1 MHSVAKGATDPPAP
15 PSPRAPSAAA
25 IEGGGGGISSGGIAG
40 EDGEEED
47 GIFGVDGA
55 GEARPVVWGGGCL
68 SLAFKCLQ
76 LIVDDFLERV
86 PREQVPSLVTCAGAF
101 GGQTESVN
109 LSLTAIGMLWTVCD
123 TFADDG
129 TSSTAGAGPGEPP
142 PRPSPPP
149 PPPSSS
155 PSPSSSSPPSAAA
168 EPARSSLRSMWPTML
183 FQLRRLAVDFRPELR
198 NCAVNTLFS
207 AAVGN
212 GGGLSGPDWKQFLL
226 EVTFPLIE
234 QVLASTNS
242 ASRGAN
248 TAVAP
253 ELKKGVRMLMH
264 HTRDTDQKQWNE
276 TRVLAMQVRYYGVCA
291 VVLCGGGGGWIPVH
305 GGLLCLPVGRK
316 RLACVRAC
324 ARACQVN
331 IPSIWID
338 TRKA

>member
-1 MHSVAKGATDPPAP
+1 MLARHTACAQQSCGQVLDSAWPVILNLLHSVAKGATDAPTP
-15 PSPRAPSAAA
+15 PSPGAAA
-25 IEGGGGGISSGGIAG
+25 VESGGSGGGGGSDG
-40 EDGEEED
+40 EDDEEES
-47 GIFGVDGA
+47 GVFGVDGV
-55 GEARPVVWGGGCL
+55 GEMRPVVWGGGCL
-68 SLAFKCLQ
+68 SLGFKCLQ
-76 LIVDDFLERV
+76 LIVDDFLERL

-123 TFADDG
+123 TFADD
-129 TSSTAGAGPGEPP
+129 TSWVGPGE
-142 PRPSPPP
+142 PSPPP
-149 PPPSSS
+149 PPPANEDRPPASSSSSSS
-155 PSPSSSSPPSAAA
+155 PSSAAAA

-183 FQLRRLAVDFRPELR
+183 FQLRKLAVDFRPELR

-212 GGGLSGPDWKQFLL
+212 GGGLSGSDWKQFLL

-276 TRVLAMQVRYYGVCA
+276 TRVLAMQVCTVY
-291 VVLCGGGGGWIPVH
+291 
-305 GGLLCLPVGRK
+305 
-316 RLACVRAC
+316 
-324 ARACQVN
+324 
-331 IPSIWID
+331 D
-338 TRKA
+338 TGSHPWTSFERSVALQRE

>member
-1 MHSVAKGATDPPAP
+1 MLDSAWPVILDLLHSVARGATESSPPP
-15 PSPRAPSAAA
+15 PTKPAAA
-25 IEGGGGGISSGGIAG
+25 AAAEGRTSGGDS
-40 EDGEEED
+40 DGVLAREAEEED
-47 GIFGVDGA
+47 EGIFGADAGA
-55 GEARPVVWGGGCL
+55 GGAGGEGEVRPVVWGGACL

-76 LIVDDFLERV
+76 LVVDDFLERL
-86 PREQVPSLVTCAGAF
+86 PREQVPKLLTCAGAF

-123 TFADDG
+123 TFADATDA
-129 TSSTAGAGPGEPP
+129 TA
-142 PRPSPPP
+142 SPPAEGSGSGSGSG
-149 PPPSSS
+149 SSS
-155 PSPSSSSPPSAAA
+155 PGEEQDGRCSPAAAAAA
-168 EPARSSLRSMWPTML
+168 EPVRSSLHSMWPTML

-212 GGGLSGPDWKQFLL
+212 GDGLTGADWKQFLL
-226 EVTFPLIE
+226 DVTFPLID

-276 TRVLAMQVRYYGVCA
+276 TRVLAMQVCR
-291 VVLCGGGGGWIPVH
+291 
-305 GGLLCLPVGRK
+305 R
-316 RLACVRAC
+316 VR
-324 ARACQVN
+324 
-331 IPSIWID
+331 
-338 TRKA
+338 